1 MDGENTRK
9 SRIQI
14 PLPSKPRPYRPGD
27 GPPLAPLRLEPE
39 WDSTAYI
46 IDKRVLPGTARDG
59 ELQLQM
65 YYVVGWWDVPAAR
78 VTILAT
84 KILDYVS
91 PGELESFEYKK
102 LLERDA
108 EIEEEEALKK
118 EKLEMA
124 KQKKAVKP
132 TSAISTP
139 TTPGTPVSIS
149 QKRRGRPSKAEL
161 QARKLSKQA
170 SVTISE
176 SIEVTIPHTSTSGP
190 SLSTPQKKRARE
202 MVTDVE
208 EVDDPDPDDAIH
220 RQLCGENDEDEDEDD
235 DDDLEDEDMEVEEAP
250 ESRGTISLD
259 RVPGTVSSGPQISS
273 YARNSSLNQDSST
286 LIKSANA
293 NLVLKSSTSHVPVP
307 KVLRSNKQP
316 WELPAITPL
325 PPPIPKPRP
334 PLPANNKPRRIPP
347 LPPGRKQSTTPV
359 PVPTPVKS
367 DKKIPLQYPQFYSQA
382 RVEPPPAKPKSNEP
396 KQSTTPVPIPQY
408 PRLKNVKNIKSEKCE
423 PSSSAPPLPPPPPTQ
438 PLKTSPQRPQHHGF
452 TPAGRSSGRW
462 PSETPQSSSEVAA
475 DSPLSDH
482 FSSTRM
488 KKRTPKPKPKHAAG
502 NGQVWV
508 VSRLEG
514 DKLVQSH
521 GRRTRYFKVRWE
533 GDWPPDQNPT
543 WEPEINIAPEL
554 VAAYFNGKAKGA
566 AGRRR
571 TTSSS
576 AHRFDSSNFVLRPE
590 PLTLK
595 RKYSNVAEAFAGDAD
610 DLDELRNSADSGGE
624 ADSTVYGSGSR
635 GKRREVIRH
644 NYYGDDEG
652 EDEILVVATEQD
664 PRTKRRE
671 PKPGEKM
678 DQLGAAFM
686 RDLAAAIHRRS
697 GDQNGS

>member
-1 MDGENTRK
+1 MDGENTQT

-14 PLPSKPRPYRPGD
+14 PLPSKPPPYRPGD
-27 GPPLAPLRLEPE
+27 GPPLAPLRLQPE
-39 WDSTAYI
+39 RDSTAYI
-46 IDKRVLPGTARDG
+46 IDKRVLPGKARNG

-65 YYVVGWWDVPAAR
+65 YYVVAWQDVPAAR

-84 KILDYVS
+84 QILDYVS
-91 PGELESFEYKK
+91 PGELESFEYKQ
-102 LLERDA
+102 LLERDE
-108 EIEEEEALKK
+108 EIERQEALKK

-139 TTPGTPVSIS
+139 TTPGTPTTTSR
-149 QKRRGRPSKAEL
+149 KRRGRPSKAEL

-170 SVTISE
+170 SVTNSE
-176 SIEVTIPHTSTSGP
+176 SIEVTLPPTSTSGP

-202 MVTDVE
+202 IVTDVE

-220 RQLCGENDEDEDEDD
+220 RQLCGENDDD
-235 DDDLEDEDMEVEEAP
+235 DDAAVDEDMEVDEAT
-250 ESRGTISLD
+250 ESRGTMSKD
-259 RVPGTVSSGPQISS
+259 RVPRTMSSGLQISS
-273 YARNSSLNQDSST
+273 YARSSSLNQDSST

-334 PLPANNKPRRIPP
+334 SLPPNSKPRKIPP

-367 DKKIPLQYPQFYSQA
+367 DTKIPLQYPQYYSQA
-382 RVEPPPAKPKSNEP
+382 RVEPQPVKPKSTEP

-408 PRLKNVKNIKSEKCE
+408 PRLKNVKNIKPEKCE
-423 PSSSAPPLPPPPPTQ
+423 PSSSAPPPPPPTQ
-438 PLKTSPQRPQHHGF
+438 PPKSSPQRPQHHGF

-475 DSPLSDH
+475 ESPLSDH
-482 FSSTRM
+482 IGSTHL
-488 KKRTPKPKPKHAAG
+488 KKATPKPKPKPAAG

-514 DKLVQSH
+514 DKLVQSR
-521 GRRTRYFKVRWE
+521 GRRTRFFKVRWE
-533 GDWPPDQNPT
+533 GDWPPDENPT
-543 WEPEINIAPEL
+543 WEPEVNIAPEL
-554 VAAYFNGKAKGA
+554 IATYFNGKAKGA
-566 AGRRR
+566 AGRRK
-571 TTSSS
+571 TTGSVGNKFAPPKMDIRS
-576 AHRFDSSNFVLRPE
+576 E

-595 RKYSNVAEAFAGDAD
+595 RKYSSVAEAFAGDAD

-624 ADSTVYGSGSR
+624 ADVAVYASGNR
-635 GKRREVIRH
+635 GKRREVVRH
-644 NYYGDDEG
+644 NYYEDDEG
-652 EDEILVVATEQD
+652 EDEILVVATDQD
-664 PRTKRRE
+664 PRKRRRE
-671 PKPGEKM
+671 SQPGEQM
-678 DQLGAAFM
+678 DELGAAFM